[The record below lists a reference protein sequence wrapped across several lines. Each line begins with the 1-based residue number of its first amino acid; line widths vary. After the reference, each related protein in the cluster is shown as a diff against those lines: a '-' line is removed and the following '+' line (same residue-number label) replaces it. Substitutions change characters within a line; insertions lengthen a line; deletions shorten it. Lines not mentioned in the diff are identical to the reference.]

1 MNRLLEQL
9 RRQYGELVQQYD
21 DILNRCATENRD
33 PSESEAGLLEG
44 LTREMEPLGE
54 RIVQMRDVD
63 TRRLATMTALAD
75 YPAVSGDDDGGDDN
89 GDGTRTRSSGSGGP
103 GAELITRA
111 GGAGTPIVRI
121 QGQEV
126 VYRRDG
132 GPAGDLSFFR
142 DIVDAREGNGD
153 ALDRIERHMTQM
165 RALGTTTT
173 GAGAVP
179 PVWLPEEFAALARGS
194 RPVADTL
201 RRVPITSGVPV
212 TVGVQSAGAV
222 VGSQAAEGDPP
233 ADGSFTAVPL
243 VTTPKTKTGKVDVT
257 RQLLDGSNP
266 AVDSIL
272 YGDLMGAYAEQVEV
286 EVMAAIAAQANTA
299 GAFVA
304 ADLDA
309 AIDEI
314 VSAAV
319 AVRMLRKRAPSNV
332 YCTHAGFGGLSKV
345 KDGNGR
351 PLITTGRYGPQ
362 NAQGLAETTQYADAA
377 GDVVGLTIVPTWT
390 GTDADFYVVRAD
402 DLLLLESSTMTFRY
416 EEVLGPS
423 QIRLGVWGY
432 VAAVTG
438 RYPKAIAKVSVTG
451 GIPAV
456 AGIDDADG
464 DGPGAAKLS
473 APAKK

>member
-75 YPAVSGDDDGGDDN
+75 YPAVSGDDNGDDN

-103 GAELITRA
+103 GSELITRA

-121 QGQEV
+121 NGDEV

-142 DIVDAREGNGD
+142 DLANAHDGDRDA
-153 ALDRIERHMTQM
+153 ADRIDRHMTQM
-165 RALGTTTT
+165 RALGTTTS

-179 PVWLPEEFAALARGS
+179 PVWLPEEFAELARGS

-212 TVGVQSAGAV
+212 TVGVQTGGAV
-222 VGSQAAEGDPP
+222 VVTQANEGDPA
-233 ADGSFTAVPL
+233 ADGSFVAAPL
-243 VTTPKTKTGKVDVT
+243 VTTPKTKTGKIDVT

-266 AVDSIL
+266 AVDTIL
-272 YGDLMGAYAEQVEV
+272 YGDLMGAYAENVEA
-286 EVMAAIAAQANTA
+286 EVMAAIAAQGNI
-299 GAFVA
+299 A
-304 ADLDA
+304 ATIDA
-309 AIDEI
+309 ATLDEAIDGI
-314 VSAAV
+314 TDGAT
-319 AVRMLRKRAPSNV
+319 AVRTLRKRAPSHV

-345 KDGNGR
+345 KDTAGR
-351 PLITTGRYGPQ
+351 PLITTGRYGPM
-362 NAQGLAETTQYADAA
+362 NAQGLADPTQYADIA
-377 GDVVGLTIVPTWT
+377 GEVVGLSIVPTWS
-390 GTDADFYVVRAD
+390 GVDADLYVVRAN

-438 RYPKAIAKVSVTG
+438 RYPKAIAKVTV
-451 GIPAV
+451 A
-456 AGIDDADG
+456 AGIAAIAGMSDG
-464 DGPGAAKLS
+464 DDGEGPGAAKAS